1 MSIINLIQNIK
12 SVSKALQ
19 NARDANDQETVEALE
34 DELYTLEQELEELE
48 NADERYDWG

>member
-19 NARDANDQETVEALE
+19 NARDANDQETVEDLE
-34 DELYTLEQELEELE
+34 DELYALEQELEDHE
-48 NADERYDWG
+48 NSDERYDWS